1 MTHMGEGSWTSFRNA
16 VASGVADGDELGDAV
31 RLLSNTLADLGHA
44 DFFVGE
50 TQYWRINP
58 ATLAGLE
65 TPPDSAMLIG
75 ARTPQMLE
83 MLFDAAEDER
93 CSVTCRNSQSI
104 PTAVYVSGD
113 ENSLVRVAASIGI
126 GFVPRF
132 SRKIIGTSEP
142 IQSLFDRAPIESA
155 PTNWRVR
162 SLDFSALSWVDKLLP
177 NSACEYSPRHGRP
190 RWYVHTR
197 HGRLHVLPKREAI
210 YAAAMVRKTPLIQY
224 DAARS
229 QLSCP
234 ASAALPVSL
243 SRAASLCSGARG
255 NLANGVVTF
264 GGITPTIATLLCV
277 AAGQACPRP
286 AIVHSRSTPVHHG

>member
-1 MTHMGEGSWTSFRNA
+1 MSWDPLLFWMTHMGEGSWTSFRNA

-190 RWYVHTR
+190 RWYVTYQTR
-197 HGRLHVLPKREAI
+197 PPPCFAETRGHLRCRDGAQDSADSVRRRTEPAI
-210 YAAAMVRKTPLIQY
+210 MPGLR
-224 DAARS
+224 
-229 QLSCP
+229 
-234 ASAALPVSL
+234 
-243 SRAASLCSGARG
+243 
-255 NLANGVVTF
+255 
-264 GGITPTIATLLCV
+264 
-277 AAGQACPRP
+277 RP
-286 AIVHSRSTPVHHG
+286 AG